1 MVLGLL
7 ISRESVA
14 SSSPVT
20 LYTWKTGRL
29 IVFKK
34 CLLNGNK
41 TDEWVGFMLDPISRG
56 MIKTTKQDDWQKRF
70 LEILNK

>member
-1 MVLGLL
+1 MILGLL
-7 ISRESVA
+7 ISRESVV

-20 LYTWKTGRL
+20 LYTWKTERL

-41 TDEWVGFMLDPISRG
+41 TDEWVRFMLNSHFERDNQDHQARG
-56 MIKTTKQDDWQKRF
+56 LT
-70 LEILNK
+70 E